1 MTIVEAAILV
11 APVWC
16 VLSALTVG
24 VLWAVRQLHIRYRWW
39 RVRRDTTVIA
49 NAHRVRERELQAAI
63 SVSEWRH

>member
-1 MTIVEAAILV
+1 MTILEAVIVL

-16 VLSALTVG
+16 VLSALTALSVW
-24 VLWAVRQLHIRYRWW
+24 VVRQIRVRYRWW
-39 RVRRDTTVIA
+39 RVRRDTTAIA